1 MALKEAV
8 GAMEALQ
15 QQVNTLSAEFKR
27 MQAENIVLKEANDA
41 LKRSVQEIVTPRAEG
56 KG

>member
-15 QQVNTLSAEFKR
+15 QQVNTLSAEVKR

-41 LKRSVQEIVTPRAEG
+41 LKRSVQ
-56 KG
+56 